1 MSLDTIDYRIHSDKN
16 VTAEELAD
24 LLSAV
29 GWYNGDGD
37 LGLAIQGTTF
47 VAHVRDGEGKLL
59 GYASALSDGVFTTFV
74 DMVLVRPEA
83 QRHGI
88 GRALVKA
95 VETHFSGVP
104 MYAMP
109 FTDLHEFFLKLGYWD
124 KTQKAR
130 RMVPM
135 SKRNPAA
142 A

>member
-1 MSLDTIDYRIHSDKN
+1 MSIDTLNYTIHSDKN
-16 VTAEELAD
+16 VTAAELAD
-24 LLSAV
+24 LFSAV

-37 LGLAIQGTTF
+37 LTYAIQGTTF
-47 VAHVRDGEGKLL
+47 IAHARDEKGKLL
-59 GYASALSDGVFTTFV
+59 GYVSALSDGVFTTFV

-95 VETHFSGVP
+95 VETHFQGVP

-124 KTQKAR
+124 KTTKAR
-130 RMVPM
+130 TMVPM
-135 SKRNPAA
+135 SKRNPA
-142 A
+142 